1 MYSAIPLVAVPNY
14 SISSTIPVDGANIT
28 LLFRIMYNELAKYWL
43 IDISDDEGNMLIS
56 ALPLVPAQ
64 NILEQFA
71 YMGIGSAYV
80 LPRTQVKE
88 QWPSAETLTADW
100 YLIWSDT
107 NA

>member
-1 MYSAIPLVAVPNY
+1 MLV
-14 SISSTIPVDGANIT
+14 
-28 LLFRIMYNELAKYWL
+28 
-43 IDISDDEGNMLIS
+43 S

-100 YLIWSDT
+100 YLVWSDT
-107 NA
+107 NG